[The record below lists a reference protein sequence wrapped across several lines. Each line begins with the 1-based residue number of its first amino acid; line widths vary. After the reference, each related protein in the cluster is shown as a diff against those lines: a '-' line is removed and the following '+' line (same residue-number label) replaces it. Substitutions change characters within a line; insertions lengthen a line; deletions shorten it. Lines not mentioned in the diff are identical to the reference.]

1 MQLGSRVRVIGIAS
15 GKGGVGKTTIAVN
28 LATALA
34 ESGKTVMLLD
44 GDLGL
49 ANAQLAFGCQVKYNF
64 SHVLAGVKTL
74 EEIII
79 TTSSGVQLVPGASGL
94 QELASLT
101 SLQAG
106 IMLQGFESLA
116 AKLDY
121 LIIDIAAG
129 ISDSVITFL
138 QACDYR
144 FIICKDDPSS
154 YADAY
159 ATVKVLNKNAASD
172 NLYLLTNE
180 VSDEAHALRLHSSFN
195 NVTNRFL
202 EFSIGMIGHVVKDES
217 VPLAWKKAQPVVQ
230 LYPSS
235 AAASNFRQLAKNVD
249 ALIKPTVNLTAH
261 TEAKI

>member
-1 MQLGSRVRVIGIAS
+1 MQLDPKVRVIGVAS
-15 GKGGVGKTTIAVN
+15 GKGGVGKTTISVN

-34 ESGKTVMLLD
+34 KSGKTVMLLD

-106 IMLQGFESLA
+106 VMLQGYESLA
-116 AKLDY
+116 ADYDY
-121 LIIDIAAG
+121 LVIDIAAG
-129 ISDSVITFL
+129 ISDSVVTFL
-138 QACDYR
+138 QSCDYR
-144 FIICKDDPSS
+144 FIICKDEPPSF
-154 YADAY
+154 ADAY
-159 ATVKVLNKNAASD
+159 AMVKVLKKNAAGD
-172 NLYLLTNE
+172 NLYLLPNE
-180 VSDEAHALRLHSSFN
+180 VSDEAHAFRLHNSFN

-202 EFSIGMIGHVVKDES
+202 DFSIGMIGHVVEDEAI
-217 VPLAWKKAQPVVQ
+217 PMAWKKAQPVVQ
-230 LYPSS
+230 LYPTSP
-235 AAASNFRQLAKNVD
+235 AAGNFRQLAKNVN
-249 ALIKPTVNLTAH
+249 ALLKPKVNLTEL
-261 TEAKI
+261 T